1 MRTTRQMSITLPNEM
16 AEEIRRRVRSGETR
30 RSQKSSTTSCPNSL
44 YVNVLSRPGCAI
56 RSGWSLPHL
65 KLCGLCAGRMRSTGE
80 LEAAIATAGAPRKA
94 AEYVDAIVTLCEL
107 DTLPAAVL

>member
-30 RSQKSSTTSCPNSL
+30 RSQKSSTTACPNSL